1 MIATNFFAPFVLAR
15 AGARARGFSLVEMAL
30 VLLIV
35 GLLAAV
41 FLPATNTFLE
51 NNRRKETR
59 AKLEALE
66 QAMVRFVMV
75 NRRLPCPADGA
86 QGTGNLTSGVEQ
98 RNSVVTPATCTSMT
112 SGVVPWRSLGVSAD
126 AATDAWGNLITYR
139 VWAKTTGAGV
149 GNTIA
154 TSLAMD
160 GGMDFSKCDPARTDD
175 PNPLDFFLCPVSGS
189 GPGPF
194 SVFFKVLTAKTGN
207 SPVPPSQDAR
217 GFRACKDT
225 PCNATL
231 PTVPPGPPVLPGAN
245 ELSRRVDGN
254 GAAYFLISHGANKVG
269 AYNTNGALLTIASGP
284 GPGARERIN
293 LNGQALR
300 AADLHSTFYID
311 ADYDENPVPPVDGPY
326 FDDIVVRPTVIS
338 VAIAA
343 GLGPRK
349 P

>member
-1 MIATNFFAPFVLAR
+1 MIAFNLIAPIELSR

-41 FLPATNTFLE
+41 FLPATNTLLD

-75 NRRLPCPADGA
+75 NRRLPCPADGI
-86 QGTGNLTSGVEQ
+86 QGTANPTSGVEQ
-98 RNSVVTPATCTSMT
+98 RGDAVRPDTCTAMAT
-112 SGVVPWRSLGVSAD
+112 GVVPWRSLGVPAD
-126 AATDAWGNLITYR
+126 AAMDAWGNLITYR
-139 VWAKTTGAGV
+139 VWARTRGGEV
-149 GNTIA
+149 GSAIN

-160 GGMDFSKCDPARTDD
+160 GGMDFSECDPAKPT
-175 PNPLDFFLCPVSGS
+175 
-189 GPGPF
+189 
-194 SVFFKVLTAKTGN
+194 
-207 SPVPPSQDAR
+207 PPSPAEYRCTGANAQPLGALLADGGRQAR
-217 GFRACKDT
+217 GFRVCRDT
-225 PCNATL
+225 CAATTL
-231 PTVPPGPPVLPGAN
+231 PNPPGTFEVA
-245 ELSRRVDGN
+245 RRIDGN
-254 GAAYFLISHGANKVG
+254 GAAYFLISHGANKAG
-269 AYNTNGALLTIASGP
+269 AYNTNGTLLTIASGP

-300 AADLHSTFYID
+300 AADLDSTFYID

-338 VAIAA
+338 VVIAA

>member
-1 MIATNFFAPFVLAR
+1 MIAFNLIAPIELSR

-41 FLPATNTFLE
+41 FLPATNTLLD

-86 QGTGNLTSGVEQ
+86 LGTGNAQSGVEQ
-98 RNSVVTPATCTSMT
+98 RPAQECTAMG
-112 SGVVPWRSLGVSAD
+112 SGVVPWRSLGVPAD
-126 AATDAWGNLITYR
+126 AAMDAWGNLITYR
-139 VWAKTTGAGV
+139 VWARTSGGV
-149 GNTIA
+149 GSAIN

-160 GGMDFSKCDPARTDD
+160 GGMDFSECDPAKPT
-175 PNPLDFFLCPVSGS
+175 
-189 GPGPF
+189 
-194 SVFFKVLTAKTGN
+194 
-207 SPVPPSQDAR
+207 PPSPAEYRCTGANAQPLGALLADGGMQAR
-217 GFRACKDT
+217 GFRVCRDT
-225 PCNATL
+225 CAATTL
-231 PTVPPGPPVLPGAN
+231 PNPPGTFEVA
-245 ELSRRVDGN
+245 RRIDGN
-254 GAAYFLISHGANKVG
+254 GAAYFLISHGANKAG
-269 AYNTNGALLTIASGP
+269 AYNTNGTLLTIASGP

-300 AADLHSTFYID
+300 AADLDSTFYID

>member
-1 MIATNFFAPFVLAR
+1 MIAFNLIAPIELSR

-41 FLPATNTFLE
+41 FLPATNTLLD

-86 QGTGNLTSGVEQ
+86 LGTGNAQSGVEQ
-98 RNSVVTPATCTSMT
+98 RPAQECTAMG
-112 SGVVPWRSLGVSAD
+112 SGVVPWRSLGVPAD
-126 AATDAWGNLITYR
+126 AAMDAWGNLITYR
-139 VWAKTTGAGV
+139 VWARTSGGV
-149 GNTIA
+149 GSAIN

-231 PTVPPGPPVLPGAN
+231 PTVPPGPPVPPGAN

-300 AADLHSTFYID
+300 AADLDSTFYID